1 MGKQDKPQPTP
12 DMVLARIDRAQA
24 DLRRVDEM
32 LAEARAD
39 HSHQA
44 AASFLRERRAVI
56 AELDALEDM
65 AAALQSHVDADDP
78 AALSDEEYAQ
88 LCEAQAEALPDHHL
102 AIFSAAYLRRH
113 KHALEVGPDGTLS
126 LVRLGGG
133 LRLVAGGG

>member
-1 MGKQDKPQPTP
+1 MPKADPPKMSPET
-12 DMVLARIDRAQA
+12 VLARIDEAQEA
-24 DLRRVDEM
+24 LRRVDRLLEA
-32 LAEARAD
+32 AEADR
-39 HSHQA
+39 SHNAIA
-44 AASFLRERRAVI
+44 ALLRERRAAVG
-56 AELDALEDM
+56 ELRELQDAAD
-65 AAALQSHVDADDP
+65 ALQSHVDADDP

-113 KHALEVGPDGTLS
+113 KHALEVAADGTLT